1 MAAHRRR
8 HRSLPLTNGIE
19 GLPTTLTTTN
29 IAGFAWLATFGPA
42 IAYSLWFRSVQ
53 LLPVAQV
60 SILGL
65 LSPLVAALAGLIVLN
80 QTLSGGQLMG
90 AVLVLGAVWL
100 GQTHKFDEC
109 NSSPCR

>member
-1 MAAHRRR
+1 M
-8 HRSLPLTNGIE
+8 PLTTGIE

-29 IAGFAWLATFGPA
+29 IVGFVWLATVGTA
-42 IAYSLWFRSVQ
+42 IAYSLWFRGIQ

-65 LSPLVAALAGLIVLN
+65 LSPLVATLAGWIVLD
-80 QTLSGGQLMG
+80 QTLSTGQLTG
-90 AVLVLGAVWL
+90 AVLVLGAIWL